1 MVCRAIAKS
10 FMVHPHL
17 NPLPI
22 MGEED
27 DILGHRKPYKE
38 KQNYKIPLPQAER
51 HPGASAM
58 CISSR
63 ELYQGEAR

>member
-10 FMVHPHL
+10 LMVHPHL

-27 DILGHRKPYKE
+27 DTLGHRKPYKE
-38 KQNYKIPLPQAER
+38 KQNHKIPLPQGER
-51 HPGASAM
+51 PRRASAM

-63 ELYQGEAR
+63 EL